1 MSTPAE
7 DLYRRIQSLPLSE
20 RLDLVSRIVADVKGN
35 LQLRDELAEWDRL
48 SDEALELFEKTNL
61 KTSGFP
67 GTLVIDPT
75 DYSSTVRF
83 QDR

>member
-20 RLDLVSRIVADVKGN
+20 RLELVSRIVADIKGN

-48 SDEALELFEKTNL
+48 SDEALESFEKN
-61 KTSGFP
+61 P
-67 GTLVIDPT
+67 
-75 DYSSTVRF
+75 
-83 QDR
+83 

>member
-48 SDEALELFEKTNL
+48 SDEALELFEKN
-61 KTSGFP
+61 
-67 GTLVIDPT
+67 
-75 DYSSTVRF
+75 
-83 QDR
+83 